1 MKKLILLFLLV
12 ALMLS
17 PLPSFADSGEL
28 YDVVLQEQPS
38 SDPDEDSEE
47 IFEIPDVGRRMP
59 ARRVM
64 CEISREN
71 GVSIARSGVSGS
83 IVSYEVYEP
92 AGGCVAV
99 FADEQDFID
108 FIFSGISGEYLL
120 RFRTPEHTYS
130 GIISIK

>member
-1 MKKLILLFLLV
+1 M
-12 ALMLS
+12 
-17 PLPSFADSGEL
+17 
-28 YDVVLQEQPS
+28 VLQEQPS

-71 GVSIARSGVSGS
+71 GVSIARSGVSES
-83 IVSYEVYEP
+83 IVSYEVYDP

-108 FIFSGISGEYLL
+108 FIFSGISGEFQI
-120 RFRTPEHTYS
+120 RFITDSASYS
-130 GIISIK
+130 GYIEL

>member
-1 MKKLILLFLLV
+1 MKKLIRLFLLV

-38 SDPDEDSEE
+38 SGPDEDSEE

-71 GVSIARSGVSGS
+71 GVSIARS
-83 IVSYEVYEP
+83 
-92 AGGCVAV
+92 
-99 FADEQDFID
+99 
-108 FIFSGISGEYLL
+108 
-120 RFRTPEHTYS
+120 
-130 GIISIK
+130 